1 MRKADLTDT
10 ETLCALQRL
19 SPGTAD
25 WSEEDYRGVL
35 PLEDTSCL
43 LAEGLPRSHAV
54 GFLLAR
60 TMPDEMEILNLAVI
74 PTYRGRNVA
83 RRLVDEA
90 LGWAWVRGARQCWLE
105 VRTSNQPTLSFYRAP
120 GFEEH
125 SCRTNSYRN
134 PAEDA
139 VVCLRR
145 LEAFCEPVLPSR
157 RGAEDKD
164 HPE

>member
-1 MRKADLTDT
+1 VEGTIEMRKADLTDT

-60 TMPDEMEILNLAVI
+60 TMPDEMETGPQINLLFPSPVRLASRSTPAARIL
-74 PTYRGRNVA
+74 TGTRRRA
-83 RRLVDEA
+83 R
-90 LGWAWVRGARQCWLE
+90 
-105 VRTSNQPTLSFYRAP
+105 
-120 GFEEH
+120 
-125 SCRTNSYRN
+125 
-134 PAEDA
+134 
-139 VVCLRR
+139 
-145 LEAFCEPVLPSR
+145 
-157 RGAEDKD
+157 
-164 HPE
+164 